1 MALQQEQRPSAL
13 TTKPEKKSYASIVKW
28 ILAILVIAGIA
39 WIVVTHRQASDQN
52 KARAKSDLASRPMPV
67 LVAKAEQRDVNVYLD
82 ALGTVTPRNT
92 ITVRARVDGQLLNVY
107 FREGQL
113 VKSGELLAQID
124 PRPFEVQL
132 GQAEGQLTKDKALL
146 DNALID
152 ADRYKTLLA
161 QDSISKQQADTQQS
175 LVNQYRGAIAVDQ
188 ATVDSAKLQLSYCR
202 ITAPISGRVG
212 LRQVDPGNLI
222 HSADTT
228 GIVTITQLQPI
239 TVLFNIPEDDLPA
252 VVQRAKAVD
261 TVAVDAY
268 DRAQKIKL
276 ASGSLLTTDNQIDTT
291 TGSIKLRAVFKNE
304 NETLFPNQFVNIKLL
319 VDIDKDAT
327 VIPQSALQR
336 GKNGDYVY
344 TVNPDQSVTLK
355 QVIAGDVEGE
365 SVSIKK
371 GLNPGETLVID
382 GADKLR
388 DGAKVKVT
396 TPDAAQKDTPDNA
409 KKRGHSKEGW
419 QHKQSAE

>member
-1 MALQQEQRPSAL
+1 MALQQEHRPSAL
-13 TTKPEKKSYASIVKW
+13 TSKSGGKSYSHIVKW
-28 ILAILVIAGIA
+28 ILAILIIAGIA
-39 WIVVTHRQASDQN
+39 WIVVTHRQQDDQK
-52 KARAKSDLASRPMPV
+52 KANEKSQLASKPMPV

-92 ITVRARVDGQLLNVY
+92 ITVKARVDGQLLNVY
-107 FREGQL
+107 FREGQM
-113 VKSGELLAQID
+113 VKSGDLLAQID

-152 ADRYKTLLA
+152 AERYKTLLA

-202 ITAPISGRVG
+202 ITAPMSGRVG
-212 LRQVDPGNLI
+212 LRQVDPGNMI

-239 TVLFNIPEDDLPA
+239 TALFSIPEDDLPA
-252 VVQRAKAVD
+252 VVQRTKSVD

-268 DRAQKIKL
+268 DRGQKIKL

-304 NETLFPNQFVNIKLL
+304 NDTLFPNQFVNIKLL
-319 VDIDKDAT
+319 VDVDQAAT

-344 TVNPDQSVTLK
+344 AVNKDQTVTLK
-355 QVIAGDVEGE
+355 PVTAGDVDGE
-365 SVSIKK
+365 FVSIKK
-371 GLNPGETLVID
+371 GLNPGEILVVD

-388 DGAKVKVT
+388 DGAKVKMT
-396 TPDAAQKDTPDNA
+396 MPDSAQQDTPDKS

>member
-1 MALQQEQRPSAL
+1 MKIFINFREAFYALQQEHRPSAL
-13 TTKPEKKSYASIVKW
+13 TTKSGGKSYSYIVKW
-28 ILAILVIAGIA
+28 ILAILIIAGIA
-39 WIVVTHRQASDQN
+39 WIVVTHRAQDDQK
-52 KARAKSDLASRPMPV
+52 KADAKSQLANRPMPV
-67 LVAKAEQRDVNVYLD
+67 LVAKAVQRDVNVYLD

-92 ITVRARVDGQLLNVY
+92 ITVKARVDGQLLNVY
-107 FREGQL
+107 FREGQM
-113 VKSGELLAQID
+113 VKSGDLLAQID

-152 ADRYKTLLA
+152 AERYKTLLA

-202 ITAPISGRVG
+202 ITAPMSGRVG
-212 LRQVDPGNLI
+212 LRQVDPGNMI

-239 TVLFNIPEDDLPA
+239 TALFSIPEDDLPA
-252 VVQRAKAVD
+252 VIQRTKSVD
-261 TVAVDAY
+261 TVTVDAY

-319 VDIDKDAT
+319 VDIDQAAT

-344 TVNPDQSVTLK
+344 AVNQDQTVTFE
-355 QVIAGDVEGE
+355 AGH
-365 SVSIKK
+365 
-371 GLNPGETLVID
+371 
-382 GADKLR
+382 R
-388 DGAKVKVT
+388 
-396 TPDAAQKDTPDNA
+396 
-409 KKRGHSKEGW
+409 W
-419 QHKQSAE
+419 

>member
-13 TTKPEKKSYASIVKW
+13 TTKSGGKPYSYIVKW
-28 ILAILVIAGIA
+28 VLAVLIIAGIA
-39 WIVVTHRQASDQN
+39 WIVVTHRQQDDQ
-52 KARAKSDLASRPMPV
+52 KQADAKSQLANRPMPV
-67 LVAKAEQRDVNVYLD
+67 LVAKAEQRDVNVYLN

-92 ITVRARVDGQLLNVY
+92 ITVKARVDGQLLNVY
-107 FREGQL
+107 FREGQM
-113 VKSGELLAQID
+113 VKSGDLLAQID

-152 ADRYKTLLA
+152 AERYKTLLA

-202 ITAPISGRVG
+202 ITAPMSGRVG
-212 LRQVDPGNLI
+212 LRQVDPGNMI

-239 TVLFNIPEDDLPA
+239 TALFSIPEDDLPA
-252 VVQRAKAVD
+252 VVKREKTVD

-304 NETLFPNQFVNIKLL
+304 SETLFPNQFVNIKLL
-319 VDIDKDAT
+319 VDVDQAAT

-344 TVNPDQSVTLK
+344 AVNQDQTVTLK
-355 QVIAGDVEGE
+355 PVTAGDVDGE
-365 SVSIKK
+365 FVSIKK
-371 GLNPGETLVID
+371 GLEPGEILVVD

-396 TPDAAQKDTPDNA
+396 TPDAAQKGTPDKS

-419 QHKQSAE
+419 QQKQSAE

>member
-1 MALQQEQRPSAL
+1 MALQQENHPSAHTL
-13 TTKPEKKSYASIVKW
+13 KSSGKSYAYTIKW
-28 ILAILVIAGIA
+28 ALVILIIAGIA
-39 WIVVTHRQASDQN
+39 WIVITHRQQDDQKKADVQSLLGN
-52 KARAKSDLASRPMPV
+52 KPMPV
-67 LVAKAEQRDVNVYLD
+67 LVAKSEKRDVNVYLN

-92 ITVRARVDGQLLNVY
+92 ITVKARVDGQLLNVY
-107 FREGQL
+107 FREGQM
-113 VKSGELLAQID
+113 VKSGDLLAQID

-132 GQAEGQLTKDKALL
+132 GQAEGQLTRDKALL

-152 ADRYKTLLA
+152 AERYKTLLA

-202 ITAPISGRVG
+202 ITAPMSGRVG
-212 LRQVDPGNLI
+212 LRLVDPGNMI

-239 TVLFNIPEDDLPA
+239 TALFSIPEDDLSA
-252 VVQRAKAVD
+252 VVQREKAVD
-261 TVAVDAY
+261 SLAVDAY
-268 DRAQKIKL
+268 DRSQKFKL

-319 VDIDKDAT
+319 VDVDQAAT

-336 GKNGDYVY
+336 GKNGVYVY
-344 TVNPDQSVTLK
+344 VVNPDQTVSLK
-355 QVIAGDVEGE
+355 QVTAGDADGE
-365 SVSIKK
+365 FVSIKK
-371 GLNPGETLVID
+371 GLNPGETLVVD

-388 DGAKVKVT
+388 DGARVKT
-396 TPDAAQKDTPDNA
+396 TTLDATQKDTPDKS